1 VSPGSTLFWGVMTV
15 DYRMAEYGDF
25 DVERVVEVARAVRPD
40 DYESVGALDDWHD
53 VQRSAGRLCVRW
65 LVSVDGQI
73 VGSAYV
79 GQSSW
84 VPLTTMMLY
93 VAVHPDY
100 RGRGFGRALL
110 ERAEGTASE
119 RGGERTFSWTEET
132 WPRSMRFLDR
142 AGYEAVERRWES
154 TLDLMRCDLGEF
166 QDVVDRIASSGVRVI
181 SATSLSTER
190 ADWKRDLHRL
200 FADVE
205 KDVPAPFPI
214 QETPFEDFET
224 LSLGRRFVGD
234 GFFVALDGDE
244 LVGLTEPQLVDDVP
258 NAIEQ
263 NLTGVRSDY
272 RGRGIALALKS
283 RAAIWAAQAGFT
295 SIRTQNAQSNGAMLA
310 VNDRLGFSRDR
321 ATIEYL
327 KNL

>member
-1 VSPGSTLFWGVMTV
+1 MATV
-15 DYRMAEYGDF
+15 EYWLAEYDDF
-25 DVERVVEVARAVRPD
+25 DVERVVEITRAIRSD
-40 DYESVGALDDWHD
+40 DYESVSALDDWHD
-53 VQRSAGRLCVRW
+53 AQRRAGRLCVRW
-65 LVSVDGQI
+65 LVSVAGQI

-93 VAVHPDY
+93 VAVHPDHQ
-100 RGRGFGRALL
+100 GRGYGRALL
-110 ERAEGTASE
+110 ERAEDTARE

-142 AGYEAVERRWES
+142 AGYGVVERRWES
-154 TLDLMRCDLGEF
+154 TLDLSRCDLARL
-166 QDVVDRIASSGVRVI
+166 QDAVDRVASSGVRIV
-181 SATSLSTER
+181 SVASLSAER

-200 FADVE
+200 YSDVE

-214 QETPFEDFET
+214 QEVPFEDFEA
-224 LSLGRRFVGD
+224 LSLGRRFVGE

-244 LVGLTEPQLVDDVP
+244 LVGLTEPQVVDDVP
-258 NAIEQ
+258 GANEQ

-272 RGRGIALALKS
+272 RGRGIAYALKS
-283 RAAIWAAQAGFT
+283 RAVIWAAQAGYL
-295 SIRTQNAQSNGAMLA
+295 SIRTQNAQSNAAMIA
-310 VNDRLGFSRDR
+310 VNHRLGFEQDR

-327 KNL
+327 KHL